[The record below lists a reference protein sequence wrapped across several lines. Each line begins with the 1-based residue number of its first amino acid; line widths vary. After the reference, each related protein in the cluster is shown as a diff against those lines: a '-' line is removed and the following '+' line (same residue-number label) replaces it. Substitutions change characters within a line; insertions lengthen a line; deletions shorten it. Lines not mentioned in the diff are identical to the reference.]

1 MTTLTQDISE
11 SLPDFEEEWKRLA
24 KEIRSSYEWKE
35 MSIYSVV
42 NKSPPAHQRT
52 TIFRVLTSGES
63 QDIPIGTSDLS
74 KVEIKASVQKR
85 FSDSKKML
93 PTLCLLLGNIC
104 SEGGEVNV
112 SSILRKKKNLD
123 NLNYI
128 KIDVT
133 DDYEFFMKQLN
144 KTNIDFYLHLT
155 VNGKFVVIRRYTISF
170 THKRDKRSGWS
181 GFTEYK
187 IPYEDLMPDY
197 DQHKCCGGCW
207 SGCVPVAW
215 AQVFAYY
222 DRVAHTHRFRYSTS
236 HWRGGCGAYGDPSK
250 KAPGSLNT
258 QVEDYVEAL
267 RDPLRTR
274 CRNGGGST
282 YNSDT
287 NKVDGWFRQRQG
299 SGRVITLSNI
309 NQQVSQYIKNGYP
322 VVNNFWYNKKS
333 KSGHSVVVTKIK
345 EKSREYNSCRQVG
358 WWWGKKT
365 VCELKTQYEYE
376 WYRRMG
382 WGGYQNA
389 WYPPAAFGAFVAVV

>member
-1 MTTLTQDISE
+1 MGSLLLSDATQSVLLISGTNDQTGVVSLNTKFLTRTSCQIT
-11 SLPDFEEEWKRLA
+11 
-24 KEIRSSYEWKE
+24 INT
-35 MSIYSVV
+35 SVV
-42 NKSPPAHQRT
+42 ED
-52 TIFRVLTSGES
+52 VG
-63 QDIPIGTSDLS
+63 
-74 KVEIKASVQKR
+74 V
-85 FSDSKKML
+85 
-93 PTLCLLLGNIC
+93 
-104 SEGGEVNV
+104 
-112 SSILRKKKNLD
+112 
-123 NLNYI
+123 
-128 KIDVT
+128 DVT
-133 DDYEFFMKQLN
+133 
-144 KTNIDFYLHLT
+144 
-155 VNGKFVVIRRYTISF
+155 
-170 THKRDKRSGWS
+170 
-181 GFTEYK
+181 
-187 IPYEDLMPDY
+187 
-197 DQHKCCGGCW
+197 
-207 SGCVPVAW
+207 PVAW

-222 DRVAHTHRFRYSTS
+222 DRVAHTHKFRYSTS

-287 NKVDGWFRQRQG
+287 NKVDGWFCQRQG

-322 VVNNFWYNKKS
+322 VVNNFWYNKNS

-382 WGGYQNA
+382 WGGSQNA
-389 WYPPAAFGAFVAVV
+389 WYPPAAYGAFVAVV